1 MIGALGYH
9 THILYFLGINHRG
22 NLLSGWID
30 GFVTAARKNPAAG
43 SVPIHC
49 ITKPPER
56 KWKKP
61 FVPKY
66 FPESPGGIL
75 RFWDRKEAFHSEFST
90 MCKNQPQIFSEK

>member
-43 SVPIHC
+43 SVLIYC
-49 ITKPPER
+49 ITKPRGR

-61 FVPKY
+61 FVLKY

-75 RFWDRKEAFHSEFST
+75 RFWGRKEVFHSEFST
-90 MCKNQPQIFSEK
+90 MCKNQPQIFPEK